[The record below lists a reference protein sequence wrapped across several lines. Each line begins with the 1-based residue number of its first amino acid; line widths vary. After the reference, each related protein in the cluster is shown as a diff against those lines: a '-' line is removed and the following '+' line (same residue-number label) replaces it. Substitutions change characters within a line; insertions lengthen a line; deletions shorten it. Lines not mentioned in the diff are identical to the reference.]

1 MASASERGLPFRAL
15 PYTGVRCLIVP
26 TLAARS
32 ILDEMSSSGPLRILH
47 HSLSGISPT
56 TRRQAAEC
64 AIGAWCEG
72 SDLHLFEDLCRHL
85 QVWEQARAADPDGNP
100 LSPLDTLILHE
111 LTEMAAIR
119 TGLPPEAAHVVA
131 SVMERMCARAVELA
145 DAAAYLLRR
154 TAGCSRP
161 GADRDTRSTASD
173 AEKAPPVLVV
183 DDSSMSRHVVA
194 TLLRRL
200 GQPVIEAADGEQ
212 AQALS
217 REHGPRLL
225 VLDIGC
231 PTSMVWPCW
240 RASGSGPV
248 RQRHRRSSSLG
259 IGHRTRS

>member
-1 MASASERGLPFRAL
+1 M
-15 PYTGVRCLIVP
+15 
-26 TLAARS
+26 
-32 ILDEMSSSGPLRILH
+32 
-47 HSLSGISPT
+47 
-56 TRRQAAEC
+56 
-64 AIGAWCEG
+64 
-72 SDLHLFEDLCRHL
+72 
-85 QVWEQARAADPDGNP
+85 
-100 LSPLDTLILHE
+100 
-111 LTEMAAIR
+111 
-119 TGLPPEAAHVVA
+119 
-131 SVMERMCARAVELA
+131 
-145 DAAAYLLRR
+145 
-154 TAGCSRP
+154 
-161 GADRDTRSTASD
+161 
-173 AEKAPPVLVV
+173 LVV

-225 VLDIGC
+225 VLGIGC